1 MQQILFAPVAI
12 VSGLIAGLVSK
23 KSFELVWS
31 RVSDDDPPDPGARD
45 ASWGL
50 LITALVAQG
59 AIVAVVRG
67 LVDRGARIWFL
78 RMTGAW
84 PGEKEDEKA

>member
-1 MQQILFAPVAI
+1 M
-12 VSGLIAGLVSK
+12 SK

-31 RVSDDDPPDPGARD
+31 RVSDDDPPDPSERD
-45 ASWGL
+45 ASWAL

-59 AIVAVVRG
+59 VIFALVRG
-67 LVDRGARIWFL
+67 LVDRGARIWFR

-84 PGEKEDEKA
+84 PGETEDEPV